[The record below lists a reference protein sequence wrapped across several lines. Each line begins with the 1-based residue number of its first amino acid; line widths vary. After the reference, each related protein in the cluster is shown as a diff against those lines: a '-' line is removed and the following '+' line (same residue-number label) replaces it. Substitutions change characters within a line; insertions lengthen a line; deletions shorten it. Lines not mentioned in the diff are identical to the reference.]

1 MPTLDFS
8 TANVAGGA
16 TRCKLQIHHYW
27 EEDKINPNGQSL
39 ETPSFN
45 AGDCYWCIY
54 CDPEPDCIIST
65 PTTGMSI
72 SVALDG
78 RVARPIKARFV
89 FSLLDR
95 NGEPVPGHTVCTNVR
110 KYSRAGSGYGSDVFI
125 RKESLEEM
133 ALEYP
138 VDADCFTIRCDVA
151 VYRPS
156 PLSNLQ
162 QQHLL
167 DTKSDVTFQVAG
179 EKFSAHRCVLAARS
193 PVFKAE
199 LSRASTSGSS
209 CIRIDDM
216 LPQVFKTLQHFVYTD
231 SLPEVTGVEGSM
243 MAEHLLAAAD
253 RFGMQGLKLIC
264 EEKLIREL
272 NENTAAKILKLAVQH
287 NSSFLREACF
297 VFLSDPPVLEAAMAM
312 DDGLLEQVAKICPAL
327 LKKMWAYEDD
337 PMQDELDMC
346 LTVCDEFLAV
356 I

>member
-1 MPTLDFS
+1 
-8 TANVAGGA
+8 
-16 TRCKLQIHHYW
+16 
-27 EEDKINPNGQSL
+27 
-39 ETPSFN
+39 
-45 AGDCYWCIY
+45 
-54 CDPEPDCIIST
+54 
-65 PTTGMSI
+65 MSI

-133 ALEYP
+133 ASEYL
-138 VDADCFTIRCDVA
+138 VDADCFTIRCDVS

-156 PLSNLQ
+156 PLSNMQ
-162 QQHLL
+162 KHLL
-167 DTKSDVTFQVAG
+167 DTDADVMFQVAG
-179 EKFSAHRCVLAARS
+179 EKFSAHRCVLRARS

-216 LPQVFKTLQHFVYTD
+216 LPQVFKSLLHFIYTD